1 MSRKKHN
8 SEKAISLEELDELP
22 IFFIV
27 GRGRSGSTLLRSIF
41 DAHPQ
46 VMIPLESRF
55 VQFLYY
61 KYPANK
67 KWTKESASRAID
79 DLEQGFEPF
88 QIHKDHFR
96 NQIEGN
102 AMDLSFERV
111 CKLIYLNTK
120 SEFEKEEISTLGDKN
135 PRYTFF
141 IPQLIRLFPKAKF
154 IHLARDYR
162 DNIVSVRRAGKG
174 IKESGNIYFSMG
186 RWVLYNRFV
195 LKCQKKY
202 PDQFIRVQFED
213 LIRDPEAVMQK
224 LCAFLELD
232 YHPGVLEY
240 YKGLGKYYMEEGFK
254 QLHQSLQTPF
264 DLSKIGEWERELPRR
279 RAIRCEILGG
289 RLPERIGYPPK
300 FNITLLRRI
309 GIKLAFYPLM
319 LLGQI
324 RFLLKILFYRW
335 RPVMRMAYGLL
346 LKVK

>member
-1 MSRKKHN
+1 
-8 SEKAISLEELDELP
+8 
-22 IFFIV
+22 
-27 GRGRSGSTLLRSIF
+27 
-41 DAHPQ
+41 
-46 VMIPLESRF
+46 MIPLESRF

-61 KYPANK
+61 KYPIK
-67 KWTKESASRAID
+67 RRWTTETATRAIGE
-79 DLEQGFEPF
+79 LECGFEPLNF
-88 QIHKDHFR
+88 HRDHLQE
-96 NQIEGN
+96 QIEN
-102 AMDLSFERV
+102 HASDLSFERI
-111 CKLIYLNTK
+111 CKLIYLNTR
-120 SEFEKEEISTLGDKN
+120 SEFKKDEISVLGDKN

-141 IPQLIRLFPKAKF
+141 IPQLLRLFPKAKF
-154 IHLARDYR
+154 IHLVRDYR
-162 DNIVSVRRAGKG
+162 DNIVSIQRAGKL
-174 IKESGNIYFSMG
+174 IKESGNTYFSMG
-186 RWVLYNRFV
+186 RWILYNRFV
-195 LKCQKKY
+195 LKYQKKY
-202 PDQFIRVQFED
+202 PDQFFRVQFEE
-213 LIRDPEAVMQK
+213 LIRDPGAMLKK

-232 YHPGVLEY
+232 YHPGVLDY
-240 YKGLGKYYMEEGFK
+240 HKGMGKYYREEGFSA
-254 QLHQSLQTPF
+254 LHQSLQTPF